1 MPGLGDKRALGIS
14 QLLKVV
20 NEGLYTGLPAAAT
33 LVRIYI
39 EEKRYE
45 EAENLVK
52 RILRKY
58 PGNRN
63 FSFDLAEIYF
73 LTGRYNESEKLYTT
87 ILDRSDAEAFNNNIN
102 SLRCRTFLA
111 KIYEKKKVYYKA
123 LAECRRAL
131 RYTYNQTD
139 KIVAKEY
146 MAEVRT
152 VMKNVKKV
160 YKIVR

>member
-1 MPGLGDKRALGIS
+1 MFTY
-14 QLLKVV
+14 
-20 NEGLYTGLPAAAT
+20 NE
-33 LVRIYI
+33 
-39 EEKRYE
+39 EEKRYD
-45 EAENLVK
+45 EAENLAK
-52 RILRKY
+52 RMLLKY

-63 FSFDLAEIYF
+63 FSFGLAEIYF
-73 LTGRYNESEKLYTT
+73 LTGRYNESQKLFTT

-111 KIYEKKKVYYKA
+111 KIYVKKKIYYKA

-146 MAEVRT
+146 MADVKT
-152 VMKNVKKV
+152 VMKNVKKA
-160 YKIVR
+160 YKIAR